1 MLSTLL
7 LVLLIILVIT
17 AVIIAFCLWG
27 IMQAVSTLSGA
38 VELIAKVAVFSVNRL
53 KRLKL

>member
-38 VELIAKVAVFSVNRL
+38 VELMAKVALFSVNRL